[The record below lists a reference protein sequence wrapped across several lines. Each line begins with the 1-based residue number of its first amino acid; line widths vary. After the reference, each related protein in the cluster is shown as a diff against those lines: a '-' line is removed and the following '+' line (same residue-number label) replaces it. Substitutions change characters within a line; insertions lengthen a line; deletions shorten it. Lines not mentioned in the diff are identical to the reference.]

1 MKVLV
6 IGSGG
11 REHALVQTFW
21 RQGHEVYS
29 CPGNPGIWGL
39 APPLGVAVDDYGQL
53 VEAVKKKGIDLTVV
67 GPEVHLE
74 RGIQNVFEKEGL
86 KLFGPSREA
95 AHLET
100 SKAFAKEF
108 MARHKIPTARFEI
121 GSDLET
127 AKRFLEEGG
136 VVVKASGL
144 AGGKGV
150 TCCKTF
156 EEAKRAIREIG
167 SGEIVIEELLEGPEL
182 SLQCIVDGE
191 RIVPLLAARDH
202 KRLYD
207 GDAGPNTGG
216 MGAFAPLPLDK
227 EILQRVVEPTLAG
240 LKADGIAY
248 RGILYFGL
256 MLTKEG
262 PKLLEYNCRFGD
274 PEAQAVLP
282 LLESD
287 LAKLMMGPLP
297 KTPLRWSKKASI
309 CVVLAAKGYPTS
321 PIQGA
326 SIRKMRGRDDL
337 FFFHAGTKLEGD
349 KLVTAGGR
357 VIGVTALGTN
367 LEDARQSAYAAIDAL
382 QTPWAHFRRDIGR
395 D

>member
-1 MKVLV
+1 LKILV

-11 REHALVQTFW
+11 REHALVQTFC

-29 CPGNPGIWGL
+29 CPGNPGIWAL
-39 APPLGVAVDDYGQL
+39 APPLEAPVDDYAKLMQ
-53 VEAVKKKGIDLTVV
+53 AVKKKGIDLTVV

-74 RGIQNVFEKEGL
+74 RGIQDVFEKEGL
-86 KLFGPSREA
+86 ALFGPSKQA
-95 AHLET
+95 ARLET

-121 GSDLET
+121 CSNPDA
-127 AKRFLEEGG
+127 AKRFLKEGG
-136 VVVKASGL
+136 VVIKASGL

-156 EEAKRAIREIG
+156 EEAEGAIGQIR

-191 RIVPLLAARDH
+191 RIIPLLAARDH

-207 GDAGPNTGG
+207 GDQGPNTGG

-227 EILQRVVEPTLAG
+227 EILRTIALPTLAG
-240 LKADGIAY
+240 LKKDGVTY

-256 MLTKEG
+256 MLTKTG

-274 PEAQAVLP
+274 PEAQVVLP
-282 LLESD
+282 LLESN
-287 LAKLMMGPLP
+287 LAELMIGPLP
-297 KTPLRWSKKASI
+297 EAPLRWSKKAST
-309 CVVLAAKGYPTS
+309 CVVLAAKGYPMS
-321 PIQGA
+321 PVLGA
-326 SIRKMRGRDDL
+326 PIGEMRGRDDL
-337 FFFHAGTKLEGD
+337 FFFHAGTRLAD
-349 KLVTAGGR
+349 NKLVTAGGR
-357 VIGVTALGTN
+357 VIGVTALGNN
-367 LEDARQSAYAAIDAL
+367 LEDARRKAYAAIDLL
-382 QTPWAHFRRDIGR
+382 QTPWAHFRRDIGQS
-395 D
+395 